1 MTTTMTEIS
10 DRFFAA
16 ATAND
21 IDALRALYAEEARIW
36 HNWDDHEQD
45 VEENLTSLAGIPQRY
60 DSFGYD
66 DVRTVDLPDGF
77 LRQHDILAERAGR
90 SVRVPAILRGYVSD
104 GRITRI
110 EEYFDLGQLSPVR
123 GVEG

>member
-1 MTTTMTEIS
+1 MTSTMTEIS

-16 ATAND
+16 ATAQD
-21 IDALRALYAEEARIW
+21 LDALRALYAEDARIW

-45 VEENLTSLAGIPQRY
+45 VEENLTSLGGIPQRY

-66 DVRTVDLPDGF
+66 GVRTVELPDGF
-77 LRQHDILAERAGR
+77 LRQHDILAERGGR

-104 GRITRI
+104 DRITRI
-110 EEYFDLGQLSPVR
+110 EEYFDLGQLAPVR
-123 GVEG
+123 GVEA